1 MFEPYLPAVSMPPS
15 ISAKYISCHTYNI
28 LLIFPTPPLFPG
40 VYEFHPKYWDKVSEE
55 AKDLIRKLLVIDPLN
70 RLTVEQVC
78 VMLMLQLL
86 LCLVL

>member
-1 MFEPYLPAVSMPPS
+1 MV
-15 ISAKYISCHTYNI
+15 NI
-28 LLIFPTPPLFPG
+28 LIFTVFYHFSYESFLTG

-78 VMLMLQLL
+78 RNFDVKVTNV
-86 LCLVL
+86 VLSMSLFLRLAFLYV